1 MLDHAQVVRVH
12 DIGAAH
18 ILLNGVIGTGALL
31 LHQRIAPSARLRAIA
46 LVARTPRHGGR
57 QHAAPR
63 KGHAHG
69 AMYERLDLKIARRLR
84 AQLGDILH
92 AHLTRDHHARCAQV
106 VPGARSFGVHHG
118 SLRAHMQL
126 HMRGIAFRQG
136 KRTKVADDERVGAR
150 GVKGLQIW
158 RQGDDI
164 GLAHKRVHRHVH
176 LYARHVRKGDGGRD
190 IVKREV
196 LGTLAH
202 TEPVGG
208 QIYRIRPET
217 NGGLQLAAA
226 ARRRKKLDC

>member
-1 MLDHAQVVRVH
+1 
-12 DIGAAH
+12 
-18 ILLNGVIGTGALL
+18 
-31 LHQRIAPSARLRAIA
+31 
-46 LVARTPRHGGR
+46 
-57 QHAAPR
+57 
-63 KGHAHG
+63 
-69 AMYERLDLKIARRLR
+69 MYERLDLKIARRLR
-84 AQLGDILH
+84 AQLDDILH

-106 VPGARSFGVHHG
+106 VPDARSFGVHHG

-136 KRTKVADDERVGAR
+136 KRTKVADDECVGAR

-158 RQGDDI
+158 RQGGDI

-176 LYARHVRKGDGGRD
+176 LYARRVRKGDGGRD

-208 QIYRIRPET
+208 QIYRTRPET
-217 NGGLQLAAA
+217 NGGLQLATA